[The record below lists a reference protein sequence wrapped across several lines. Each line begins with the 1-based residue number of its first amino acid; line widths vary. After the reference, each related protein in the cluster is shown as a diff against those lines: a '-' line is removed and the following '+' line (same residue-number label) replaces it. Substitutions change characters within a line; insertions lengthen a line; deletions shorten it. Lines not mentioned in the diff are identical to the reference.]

1 MKFNKFFI
9 ALFSIAMFASCVSKK
24 KFNESKASL
33 DQCQEQLQKAQSML
47 DDCNEAKEK
56 MSEELESAKSNL
68 NMAQQKVDEMEE
80 DMAYLKKTNTN
91 LLDRLADMSV
101 VNKEGAESIRKSLNA
116 INEQSDYIKQL
127 NTKVQVRDSMNMA
140 LVMKLRRSLSDV
152 ADEDVDVKVEKG
164 VVYISLS
171 DKMLFNSG
179 SAVVSSRANEV
190 LTKVSNIL
198 KDHEE
203 LDILVE
209 GHTDNVPINT
219 DCIHDNWDLSVKRA
233 TSVVR
238 KLTNTHGVAPERLT
252 AGGRAD
258 YDPLAPNDTVEGRQK
273 NRRTE
278 IIIVPKLDQFFQLG
292 SPEGTR

>member
-9 ALFSIAMFASCVSKK
+9 ALFAIGMLASCVSKK
-24 KFNESKASL
+24 KFNESQASL
-33 DQCQEQLQKAQSML
+33 DECQEQLQKVQSML
-47 DDCNEAKEK
+47 DDCNESKES
-56 MSEELESAKSNL
+56 MSQELEDARKNL
-68 NMAQQKVDEMEE
+68 NMAQEQVNEMEDDLE
-80 DMAYLKKTNTN
+80 YLKKTNTN

-101 VNKEGAESIRKSLNA
+101 VNREGAESIRKSLDA

-140 LVMKLRRSLSDV
+140 LVMKLRRSLADV
-152 ADEDVDVKVEKG
+152 ADEDVNVKVEEG
-164 VVYISLS
+164 RVYISLS

-190 LTKVSNIL
+190 LSKVANIL
-198 KDHEE
+198 KDHKDLE
-203 LDILVE
+203 ILVE

-219 DCIHDNWDLSVKRA
+219 DCINDNWDLSVKRA

-238 KLTNTHGVAPERLT
+238 KLTKTHGVAPERLT

-258 YDPLAPNDTVEGRQK
+258 YEPLATNDPAEGRQT

-278 IIIVPKLDQFFQLG
+278 IIIVPKLDQFFDLA
-292 SPEGTR
+292 SPEGTK